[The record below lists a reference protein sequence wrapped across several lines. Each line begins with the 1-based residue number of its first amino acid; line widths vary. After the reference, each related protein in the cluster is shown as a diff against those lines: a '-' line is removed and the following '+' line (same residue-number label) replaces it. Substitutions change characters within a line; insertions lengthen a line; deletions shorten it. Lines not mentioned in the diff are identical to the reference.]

1 MTTLR
6 AELLLVL
13 VTALWS
19 GTFVL
24 VKSALEWISPS
35 GFVVAR
41 FALASLFGLL
51 LWGRSLRLLNR
62 QLAKD
67 GLVLGF
73 LFGIGFVLQSIGL
86 SETTATSSAFI
97 TGTTVVFVPFVYL
110 IVRKQSVTLLNLIS
124 TVAVLLGLYVFIEPE
139 RFGFLLGD
147 GLTLLSAIGWAGYIV
162 ALDEVTSKPGVTD
175 EHRNLLVLLQF
186 LVTTAVAGM
195 FVLLLERDQI
205 TVNVTTP
212 LIAALLYCGLFAT
225 VITTWLQT
233 RVQRHTHPVRA
244 GVIFSMEPLFA
255 SVVALGT
262 GYEVWTW
269 RQGAGACILLTAVI
283 VPDILT
289 LWRRNRDE
297 S

>member
-1 MTTLR
+1 M
-6 AELLLVL
+6 L